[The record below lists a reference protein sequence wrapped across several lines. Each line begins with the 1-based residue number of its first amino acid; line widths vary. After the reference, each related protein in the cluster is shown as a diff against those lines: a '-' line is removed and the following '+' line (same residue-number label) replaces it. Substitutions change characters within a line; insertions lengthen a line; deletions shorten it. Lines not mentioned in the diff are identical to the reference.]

1 VLIKSSI
8 LPAGVAVMVGVVALA
23 LGSSRGGV
31 SVAASSKVATG
42 SAVSLRIANY
52 AFAPAALTVKVG
64 TRITV
69 SNSDGTAHTA
79 TAGSGAFDSGTLKQG
94 QSSHFTLKK
103 AGTYTYICQFHAF
116 MTGTIKVVG

>member
-8 LPAGVAVMVGVVALA
+8 LPAGVAVVVAAIALA

-31 SVAASSKVATG
+31 SVAAPSKVITG
-42 SAVSLRIANY
+42 DAIGLKIANY

-69 SNSDGTAHTA
+69 TNSDSTAHTA
-79 TAGSGAFDSGTLKQG
+79 TSSSGAFDSGTLKQG

-116 MTGTIKVVG
+116 MTGTINVVG